1 MALCKLQIELNRI
14 NMSAVNKTF
23 LKFNRMDETSCV
35 RLLIRAFFHDN
46 DTWHVTDVDLL
57 LKHSLRPSTERK
69 QTHAVYPH
77 RPIYDRTTTH
87 NERL

>member
-46 DTWHVTDVDLL
+46 DVACDRCWLVI
-57 LKHSLRPSTERK
+57 SK
-69 QTHAVYPH
+69 QS
-77 RPIYDRTTTH
+77 
-87 NERL
+87 